1 MIICGIDPGLSGGI
15 AFFDNE
21 QHSVHAEKAP
31 IFKIKTGIKTK
42 RFLDMWQLISIIED
56 HDPDHVY
63 IEKQQAMPKQ
73 GLVST
78 FATGM
83 GYGIYLG
90 LLVSGGFQ
98 YTEVQARQWKKDLNC
113 TADKDASRMRASQLM
128 PNASHLWQQK
138 NQDGLAEASLIAY
151 WGIHK
156 SN

>member
-1 MIICGIDPGLSGGI
+1 MIICGIDPGLSGGL

-21 QHSVHAEKAP
+21 SNTIHAEKAP
-31 IFKIKTGIKTK
+31 IFTINIKAKKK
-42 RFLDMWQLISIIED
+42 RFLDLWTLMRMFDE
-56 HDPDHVY
+56 HDPDHIY
-63 IEKQQAMPKQ
+63 IEKQQAMPQQ

-151 WGIHK
+151 WGIYK